1 MGELISVRADDGH
14 ELGAYEAKAA
24 PSKGRVVVIMEIL
37 GVNRHIR
44 NVCDRFAAAGYTAV
58 APAMFDRIERGVDL
72 DLDEEGAFEK
82 GVALMNAL
90 HPDRVEEELLDIKA
104 AADHLGGAGVV
115 GVVGYSYGGTL
126 SWWAACRLDL
136 GCASSYYGRIDATL
150 GAEVPRCATICHF
163 GAKDTSIPVA
173 MAEALRVQRPDIGV
187 YVYDADHAFNND
199 DAAEYYDK
207 AAAALAL
214 GRTLELFA
222 ENLK

>member
-1 MGELISVRADDGH
+1 MGEQISLRADDGH

-24 PSKGRVVVIMEIL
+24 PCKGRVVVIMEIL

-44 NVCDRFAAAGYTAV
+44 NVCDRFAAAGYTAL

-72 DLDEEGAFEK
+72 DLEQDGAFEK

-90 HPDRVEEELLDIKA
+90 HPERLEEELLDIKA
-104 AADHLGGAGVV
+104 ASDHLGRPREV

-150 GAEVPRCATICHF
+150 GAEVPRCPTICHF
-163 GAKDTSIPVA
+163 GAKDKSIPKA

-187 YVYDADHAFNND
+187 HVYDADHAFNND
-199 DAAEYYDK
+199 DAPEYYDE
-207 AAAALAL
+207 AAAALAQAW
-214 GRTLELFA
+214 TLELFA
-222 ENLK
+222 KHLK